1 MRLADRMSQ
10 LGTESAFDVLAQAT
24 VLEAAGRRVIHLEIG
39 EPDFATPAHVVA
51 AAEEALANGLTHYVA
66 APGIWPLREAVAASL
81 AKSGR
86 LATSPDRV
94 VITPGGKP
102 VMFFTILA
110 LCQAGDEVICP
121 DPGFPMYASIAA
133 FAGARVVPLPLRE
146 ANGFRVDPAELAA
159 LVTERTRLIILN
171 SPHNPCGSVLTAADV
186 EAIARIAIEHDLVVL
201 SDEIYSALAYDDDCP
216 SVLDVEG
223 MAERTVLLD
232 GWSKTYAMTGW
243 RLGYGVFPPALVEPV
258 TRLVVN
264 SVSCVPAFSQ
274 YAAIAALEGP
284 PEPVAQMKAAFR
296 TRRQVVVDG
305 LNAIDGISCQLP
317 GGAFYAFPNITG
329 LGRPAAAV
337 AGGLLRD
344 AGVACVAGTAFGAA
358 GEGYLRLSY
367 ASSVPRLQDALAGID
382 AFARATA
389 G

>member
-1 MRLADRMSQ
+1 MNTLVTLLVRKRRLFELLAARGMLANQQVTFLTDGADDVRDLPLYLNPQAEHLLDWFHVTMRL
-10 LGTESAFDVLAQAT
+10 T
-24 VLEAAGRRVIHLEIG
+24 VL
-39 EPDFATPAHVVA
+39 
-51 AAEEALANGLTHYVA
+51 TH
-66 APGIWPLREAVAASL
+66 
-81 AKSGR
+81 
-86 LATSPDRV
+86 
-94 VITPGGKP
+94 
-102 VMFFTILA
+102 
-110 LCQAGDEVICP
+110 
-121 DPGFPMYASIAA
+121 
-133 FAGARVVPLPLRE
+133 
-146 ANGFRVDPAELAA
+146 
-159 LVTERTRLIILN
+159 
-171 SPHNPCGSVLTAADV
+171 
-186 EAIARIAIEHDLVVL
+186 
-201 SDEIYSALAYDDDCP
+201 EIYSALAYDDDCP

-274 YAAIAALEGP
+274 YAAIVALESP

-367 ASSVPRLQDALAGID
+367 ASSVPRLQEALAGID
-382 AFARATA
+382 AFVRATA